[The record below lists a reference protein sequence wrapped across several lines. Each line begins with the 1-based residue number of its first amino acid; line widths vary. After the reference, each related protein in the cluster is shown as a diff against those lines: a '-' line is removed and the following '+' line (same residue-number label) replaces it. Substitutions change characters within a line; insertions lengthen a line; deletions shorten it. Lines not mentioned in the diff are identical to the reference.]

1 MASRLNNE
9 GAQLRSNFDNFCE
22 ALYELVDRRECNIE
36 FDHGKII
43 AGSGCKMMKV
53 SYAESASKA
62 FWKPYVK
69 DAKLDEALEDHE
81 EMIEDIE
88 QSNERGP
95 TQTVEDAYL
104 VSLQYSDFLWFC
116 VWRST
121 VYNPVFDGPE
131 GCSRFEQIL

>member
-1 MASRLNNE
+1 MAPRLINE
-9 GAQLRSNFDNFCE
+9 AAQLRSNFDRFCE
-22 ALYELVDRRECNIE
+22 ELYELVDRRECDIE
-36 FDHGKII
+36 FDHGKTM
-43 AGSGCKMMKV
+43 AESDCEMMKV

-62 FWKPYVK
+62 FWKPYVN

-81 EMIEDIE
+81 EMIKDIE
-88 QSNERGP
+88 QSSERGP

-121 VYNPVFDGPE
+121 VYNQVFDEPE
-131 GCSRFEQIL
+131 GCPRFELIL